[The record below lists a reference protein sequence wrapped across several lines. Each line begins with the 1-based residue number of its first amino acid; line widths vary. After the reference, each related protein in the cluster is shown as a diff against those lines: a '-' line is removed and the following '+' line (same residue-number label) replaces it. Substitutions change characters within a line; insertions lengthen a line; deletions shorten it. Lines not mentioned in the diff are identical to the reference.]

1 MAFLRG
7 VTVSPEEGL
16 VYNYWIT
23 VFYLLDIGFSYDH
36 ILELSESDVSL
47 VLGAKAALDQRE
59 KDERERQERAAEL
72 QSRYK

>member
-23 VFYLLDIGFSYDH
+23 VFYLLDIGFSYDR

>member
-59 KDERERQERAAEL
+59 KDEHERQERAAEL

>member
-7 VTVSPEEGL
+7 ATVSPEEGL

-23 VFYLLDIGFSYDH
+23 VFYLLDIGFSYDR